1 MSNIRIKNLELWE
14 KRIKEQESS
23 GLSQAAWCREK
34 CICRKNLSRWKSRLT
49 AKSQQTKAPQPSATP
64 FSRVMV
70 VETPPERNIDPV
82 WTAKFLKELFR

>member
-1 MSNIRIKNLELWE
+1 MSDIKIEESELWAERIK
-14 KRIKEQESS
+14 KQESS
-23 GLSQAAWCREK
+23 GLSQAAWCREN
-34 CICRKNLSRWKSRLT
+34 NLSRTSLHRWKKRLSP
-49 AKSQQTKAPQPSATP
+49 KPPRPEVKP